1 MLESRMDCWARLNT
15 PTSSEEL
22 KEILQQLASNLEV
35 GSPEVNVNVNDST
48 TLVRLT
54 ANTGRNEYFITG
66 QSDDRQTYLLV
77 SIVSSEYCDFE
88 REHRAINQVIPM
100 KTAYLYTGAVSG
112 SRGQK
117 GKTELINSLLAE
129 FDTRQIEVYDNQKVV
144 SASGLSPLFRETVEC
159 GAHRYNLQAAA
170 RYHQDEDLTYI
181 YLGFP

>member
-1 MLESRMDCWARLNT
+1 MDCWARLNT

-88 REHRAINQVIPM
+88 RERRAINQVIP
-100 KTAYLYTGAVSG
+100 
-112 SRGQK
+112 
-117 GKTELINSLLAE
+117 
-129 FDTRQIEVYDNQKVV
+129 
-144 SASGLSPLFRETVEC
+144 
-159 GAHRYNLQAAA
+159 
-170 RYHQDEDLTYI
+170 
-181 YLGFP
+181 